1 MKLNTIFRS
10 KFIATAFTL
19 SGNIIGAGIL
29 GLPFVFS
36 KSGFFIGILW
46 LIILGMI
53 MLYTFLCLGEVALR
67 TKAKLQLLGY
77 TEKYLGKSF
86 KIILFFA
93 LLFGVYSAL
102 LAYLIGEGQSL
113 SYLFTGSTNYGVYF
127 ALGFWLIMTLLLR
140 EGLRGLKKI
149 STYGV
154 LAVILIV
161 FLISI
166 FYFPEINYNNL
177 NNVNLKDFFL
187 PFGVVLF
194 SLMGFNSIP
203 ELEMII
209 KGEEKK
215 FKKAII
221 LGVLI
226 PILLYSLFSFIVVGA
241 LGEKIPEIATL
252 GLGKLFSLLG
262 VFTMFT
268 VYFVLSFALKD
279 VYKLDLKLSKKMS
292 YVLVSVIPLLI
303 YLVLHILNKLS
314 FIAILGIGGVI
325 SGGITAILILFMN
338 KQSKKLGDRKPEY
351 VMNIHWIIIIIIS
364 LVFVFG
370 MVREIVG

>member
-113 SYLFTGSTNYGVYF
+113 SYLFTGSTNYAVYF

>member
-1 MKLNTIFRS
+1 MISTN
-10 KFIATAFTL
+10 KFFNNKFFASAFTL

-77 TEKYLGKSF
+77 TEKYLGKQF
-86 KIILFFA
+86 KMIMFFS

-113 SYLFTGSTNYGVYF
+113 SYIFTGSVDYALYF
-127 ALGFWLIMTLLLR
+127 AIGFWLLMTLLLR

-154 LAVILIV
+154 LAVIFIILLLAV
-161 FLISI
+161 F
-166 FYFPEINYNNL
+166 YAP
-177 NNVNLKDFFL
+177 NVNYENLKQSNFSYFFL
-187 PFGVVLF
+187 PFGVILF
-194 SLMGFNSIP
+194 ALMGFNSIP

-221 LGVLI
+221 LGVFI
-226 PILLYSLFSFIVVGA
+226 PIVLYAIFSFTVVGA
-241 LGEKIPEIATL
+241 FNKIPEVATI
-252 GLGKLFSLLG
+252 GLGKIFSLLG
-262 VFTMFT
+262 LFTMFT
-268 VYFVLSFALKD
+268 CYFVNSFALKD
-279 VYKLDLKLSKKMS
+279 VYRLDLKIPRKIS
-292 YVLVSVIPLLI
+292 YLLVSTVPMII
-303 YLVLHILNKLS
+303 YLLLYFLDKLS

-338 KQSKKLGDRKPEY
+338 KQSKTLGDRKPEY
-351 VMNIHWIIIIIIS
+351 VMNIHWLVILILS
-364 LVFVFG
+364 LIFIMG